1 MVARIGRIDLE
12 PLATCEPSPL
22 RDAMKNEGERCP
34 AIGIDV
40 YLLKPVNIERLH
52 ATLAR
57 WLPIQ
62 AEDHIAGP
70 VEQTK
75 SATAS

>member
-1 MVARIGRIDLE
+1 
-12 PLATCEPSPL
+12 
-22 RDAMKNEGERCP
+22 MKGEGERCP

>member
-1 MVARIGRIDLE
+1 
-12 PLATCEPSPL
+12 
-22 RDAMKNEGERCP
+22 MKGEGERCP

-40 YLLKPVNIERLH
+40 YLLKPVNIERRH

>member
-1 MVARIGRIDLE
+1 
-12 PLATCEPSPL
+12 
-22 RDAMKNEGERCP
+22 MKGEGEHCL

-40 YLLKPVNIERLH
+40 YLLKPVNIDRLH
-52 ATLAR
+52 ATLER

-75 SATAS
+75 SATVS